1 MAERLL
7 LAQVQLLRGALDG
20 HLRADAADAKST
32 TELPW
37 RAGDRVTAS
46 VEGMRPGE
54 RMLLRVG
61 GYLFDA
67 PTIPSTSVG
76 QKLELVF
83 VSASPRV
90 TFALSNPSATQVP
103 PQNTEPGKQ
112 VDISNAARRLETLIN
127 TLAGRGADDAQA
139 LKAARPLLP
148 GLPSDPTALAAAL
161 RESVSRS
168 GVFYESHLEHWAEG
182 RLPLERIRQEPQGRL
197 AMMQRADAPDTQAAR
212 GMQAQADN
220 DAANP
225 LLRAAAGSNSDEP
238 VHPATLPQVKAQLE
252 ILQSGQINWQ
262 GQLWPGQEAELKIEE
277 DPPGTQAEEERV
289 WTSRLRLAMP
299 RLGEVTAELLLSGQ
313 QLRIRLNTVQPEAA
327 ADLAAAQQRLGD
339 RFAEARLQ
347 LVEFNVG
354 TQS

>member
-32 TELPW
+32 AELPW

-46 VEGMRPGE
+46 VEGVRPGE

-61 GYLFDA
+61 GHLFDA
-67 PTIPSTSVG
+67 PTIPSASVG

-90 TFALSNPSATQVP
+90 TFALSNPSTAPVP
-103 PQNTEPGKQ
+103 PQNAELAKQ

-127 TLAGRGADDAQA
+127 TLAGRGADDAQV

-148 GLPSDPTALAAAL
+148 GLPSDPPALAAAL

-182 RLPLERIRQEPQGRL
+182 RLSLERLRQEPQGRL
-197 AMMQRADAPDTQAAR
+197 AMTQRADAPDMPAAR

-225 LLRAAAGSNSDEP
+225 VLRAAAGSSDEP

-262 GQLWPGQEAELKIEE
+262 GQLWPGQEAELEIEE
-277 DPPGTQAEEERV
+277 DSPSAQGEEERV
-289 WTSRLRLAMP
+289 WTSRLRLTMP

-327 ADLAAAQQRLGD
+327 ADLATAQQRLAD
-339 RFAEARLQ
+339 RFAEAQLQ
-347 LVEFNVG
+347 LIEFNVG
-354 TQS
+354 PQS